1 MGVSNNDYNHRL
13 VSAEAIPENSGVY
26 YNAAGK
32 VAKSAGTICSGFCP
46 QAIAVGE
53 RTPVIRGGTMSGLV
67 GFTAGARL
75 RVQADSTLGTAG
87 TNPVVAI
94 VKAEDV
100 TTALILTANL
110 DYGY

>member
-13 VSAEAIPENSGVY
+13 VSAEAIPENSG
-26 YNAAGK
+26 
-32 VAKSAGTICSGFCP
+32 AGTICSGFCP

-53 RTPVIRGGTMSGLV
+53 RTPVIRGGTLSGLV